1 MSELF
6 EIYNSNIKKV
16 YNKLEDNFNSL
27 KFSSNDNDSTNKI
40 FSQISL
46 SLNEAQKLLRNLDIE
61 ISSESHSSEYYL
73 IVKKHRTTYNNYLK
87 NLRKLKEKYENEN
100 KEILLSDL
108 NKNKLGGNN
117 EEIAYNSFNKL
128 NEARRSTIEMENV
141 GNEVMKDMN
150 GQSLQMKNL
159 NSKINNVGDELVLST
174 NVMNEMQK
182 HQRKNKIIIISYSIF
197 LTVIFF
203 MIALYRIVPKFFDF
217 SSNNEGKNVNPS
229 YNNNIINNN
238 TSNIS
243 SIFE

>member
-16 YNKLEDNFNSL
+16 FNQLEDNFNTL
-27 KFSSNDNDSTNKI
+27 KLSSNDNDSTNNI
-40 FSQISL
+40 FSQISTN
-46 SLNEAQKLLRNLDIE
+46 LNEAQKLLRNLDIE
-61 ISSESHSSEYYL
+61 ISSESHSSDYYL
-73 IVKKHRTTYNNYLK
+73 IVKKHRATYNKYLK
-87 NLRKLKEKYENEN
+87 NLRKLKEKFENEN

-108 NKNKLGGNN
+108 NKKKLGDNN

-128 NEARRSTIEMENV
+128 NEARRSTLEMENV
-141 GNEVMKDMN
+141 GNDVMKDMN
-150 GQSLQMKNL
+150 GQSIQMKNL
-159 NSKINNVGDELVLST
+159 NSKIGNVGDELVLST
-174 NVMNEMQK
+174 NVINEMQK
-182 HQRKNKIIIISYSIF
+182 HHRKNKIIIISYSIF
-197 LTVIFF
+197 LIVIFF
-203 MIALYRIVPKFFDF
+203 LIALYRIIPKFFDF

>member
-16 YNKLEDNFNSL
+16 FNQLEDNFNTL
-27 KFSSNDNDSTNKI
+27 KLSSNFNDSTNNI
-40 FSQISL
+40 FTQIST

-61 ISSESHSSEYYL
+61 ISSESHSSDYYL
-73 IVKKHRTTYNNYLK
+73 IVKKHRSTYNKYLK
-87 NLRKLKEKYENEN
+87 NLRKLKEKFENEN

-108 NKNKLGGNN
+108 NKKKLGDNN

-128 NEARRSTIEMENV
+128 NEARRSTLEMENV
-141 GNEVMKDMN
+141 GNDVMKDMN
-150 GQSLQMKNL
+150 GQSIQMKNL
-159 NSKINNVGDELVLST
+159 NSKIGNVGDELVLST
-174 NVMNEMQK
+174 NVINEMQK
-182 HQRKNKIIIISYSIF
+182 HHRKNKIIIISYSLF

-203 MIALYRIVPKFFDF
+203 LIALYRIVPKFFDF

>member
-16 YNKLEDNFNSL
+16 FNQLEDNFNTL
-27 KFSSNDNDSTNKI
+27 KLSSNDNDSTNNI
-40 FSQISL
+40 FSQISTN
-46 SLNEAQKLLRNLDIE
+46 LNEAQKLLRNLDIE
-61 ISSESHSSEYYL
+61 ISSESHSSDYYL
-73 IVKKHRTTYNNYLK
+73 IVKKHRATYNKYLK
-87 NLRKLKEKYENEN
+87 NLRKLKEKFENEN

-108 NKNKLGGNN
+108 NKKKLGDNN

-141 GNEVMKDMN
+141 GYDVMKDMN
-150 GQSLQMKNL
+150 GQSIQMKNL
-159 NSKINNVGDELVLST
+159 NSKIGNVGDELVLST
-174 NVMNEMQK
+174 NVINEMQK
-182 HQRKNKIIIISYSIF
+182 HHRKNKIIIISYSLF

-203 MIALYRIVPKFFDF
+203 LIALYRIVPKFFDF

-229 YNNNIINNN
+229 YNNNIINN
-238 TSNIS
+238 TSNIT